1 MDQAEAAHN
10 LALSLVL
17 LRELRVLTQQQ
28 LAQLS
33 GVPRPTIATLE
44 SGGANPTLSVLVRL
58 SQALQVTMDELLS
71 PPRASA
77 RLYRA
82 TELPERTRGEARL
95 RALLPD
101 AIPGIIVER
110 MALPPGVR
118 LVGVPHKPGTREYLT
133 CEHGRIELVA
143 SGASYEL
150 DRGDVVVFRGDQRH
164 SYRNLAK
171 DETVAYSVVLP
182 G

>member
-1 MDQAEAAHN
+1 MSICRQNDGGATVDQEEAAHN
-10 LALSLVL
+10 LARTLVQ
-17 LRELRVLTQQQ
+17 LRELRGLTQQQ

-58 SQALQVTMDELLS
+58 GSAFQVTMDELLS

-82 TELPERTRGEARL
+82 AELPERTRGEARL
-95 RALLPD
+95 RALVPD
-101 AIPGIIVER
+101 AIPGVIVER

-143 SGASYEL
+143 SGSSYEL
-150 DRGDVVVFRGDQRH
+150 EPGDVVVFRGDQRH
-164 SYRNLAK
+164 SYRNLA
-171 DETVAYSVVLP
+171 
-182 G
+182 